1 MGLAFLYF
9 QHMPIPDQVVEALV
23 EGAVLAM
30 VARAREVALVTV
42 ASAALE
48 GAVLVMVAQAVDL
61 VVREE
66 VFLMV
71 DLAAHVAVP
80 EAPVVGEAARGVG
93 VVGGRV
99 HGAVVGMA
107 AAHGAGV
114 IRIMAGAGVRR
125 LCSVLCLVSQ

>member
-9 QHMPIPDQVVEALV
+9 QHMPIPDQV
-23 EGAVLAM
+23 
-30 VARAREVALVTV
+30 
-42 ASAALE
+42 ASAALV
-48 GAVLVMVAQAVDL
+48 GAVLGMVAQAVDL

-80 EAPVVGEAARGVG
+80 EAPVVG
-93 VVGGRV
+93 GRV

-107 AAHGAGV
+107 AGAAAHGAGV
-114 IRIMAGAGVRR
+114 IRIMAGAMVGRGATLIGVAAGAGVRR